1 MLPEPSLT
9 ILDSIHALVFVLD
22 RQGKIVYLNKTCQEI
37 ASLSFND
44 VEGKCFGDLLLS
56 SNDAEAFKANLESS
70 PLGLLSHQHKS
81 SYITKNGNKKLITW
95 FYRSFLDRS
104 DSVEYI
110 LVTGVEIP
118 QSVQVEEER
127 YNYETFY
134 HAFDAAND
142 IIFVH
147 DLKTLE
153 FRYANDK
160 ACDMFGYTR
169 EELAQLN
176 ITDLSLGEPPYT
188 QAEAASRIMKSVT
201 TGEPEIFEWLSKKR
215 TGELFWVEVN
225 LKPVTI
231 AQRGYLL
238 VMSRDITERKRAEE
252 ALRKSEAQLRQK
264 AEELEQTLQELKQAQ
279 LQLIQS
285 EKMSSLG
292 QLVAGVA
299 HEINNPVNFIYGNIA
314 HTNEYSQDLLDL
326 VDLYQ
331 QHYPNPVPEIQEKID
346 NIDLEFLI
354 EDLPKLICSMKVGA
368 ERIREIVLSLR
379 NFSRLDEAE
388 MKPVQLEEGIDSTLL
403 ILQNRLKGNN
413 YRPTIEVIKNYDNL
427 PMVECYAGQ
436 INQVFMNIIANAIDA
451 LNDYASNLS
460 TDQIKS
466 QPCRIT
472 IKTEVTRPGY
482 VTTRIADNGPG
493 MTEETK
499 KRLFDPFF
507 TTKAVGQGTGLGLSI
522 SYQIVVNKHGG
533 TLDCIS
539 TPGKGTEFIMEIPI
553 LQLPLQ

>member
-1 MLPEPSLT
+1 MLPEPAFI
-9 ILDSIHALVFVLD
+9 ILDSVNALVVVLNQ
-22 RQGKIVYLNKTCQEI
+22 QGKVVYFNKTCEQVTGL
-37 ASLSFND
+37 SLND
-44 VEGKCFGDLLLS
+44 VEDHYFWDLLLS
-56 SNDAEAFKANLESS
+56 DNDVETFKTGFKNFQS
-70 PLGLLSHQHKS
+70 GLLSHPHENHC
-81 SYITKNGNKKLITW
+81 ITKNGEKKLITW
-95 FYRSFLDRS
+95 SYSSLLSQQDV
-104 DSVEYI
+104 VEYI
-110 LVTGVEIP
+110 IATGTEIAESTLI
-118 QSVQVEEER
+118 QQER
-127 YNYETFY
+127 HNYENFY
-134 HAFDAAND
+134 HVFDAAND

-153 FRYANDK
+153 FRYANEK
-160 ACDMFGYTR
+160 ACEMFGYTR
-169 EELAQLN
+169 EELSQLN
-176 ITDLSLGEPPYT
+176 INEISLGEPPYT
-188 QAEAASRIMKSVT
+188 QVEAASKIKKSVT

-231 AQRGYLL
+231 TQRGYLL

-264 AEELEQTLQELKQAQ
+264 AEELEQTLRELKQAQ

-331 QHYPNPVPEIQEKID
+331 QYYPNPVSDIQEKIED
-346 NIDLEFLI
+346 IDLEFLI
-354 EDLPKLICSMKVGA
+354 EDLPKLISSMKVGA

-388 MKPVQLEEGIDSTLL
+388 MKPVKLEEGIDSTLL
-403 ILQNRLKGNN
+403 ILQNRLKGNSS
-413 YRPTIEVIKNYDNL
+413 RPTIEVVKKYGDL

-451 LNDYASNLS
+451 LDDYTRNLS
-460 TDQIKS
+460 TDEMKS
-466 QPCRIT
+466 QPSCIT
-472 IKTEVTRPGY
+472 IKTEISRPGY
-482 VTTRIADNGPG
+482 VTARIADNGPG

-507 TTKAVGQGTGLGLSI
+507 TTKQVGQGTGLGLSI

-533 TLDCIS
+533 ALDCIS

-553 LQLPLQ
+553 QQLPQK